1 MNAGGATL
9 GWLDRL
15 VAFPTVSAATNLPL
29 LDAAEDALRAA
40 GAHCERFPDDTGTK
54 AALLARIGPDV
65 AGGLMLSG
73 HVDVVPVQGQDWT
86 VPPFRLTRRNG
97 RLYGRGTADMK
108 GFVAAMLALAQR
120 CAGRKLARPLARPL
134 TRPLT
139 RPLWLAL
146 SYDEEIG
153 CVGVRPMLAQMVARR
168 IRPDLVVVGEP
179 TSLRP
184 ALGHKG
190 KMAFSATATGVPRHS
205 AEAPLALNALHL
217 AADFMSQLRALQTEI
232 AATGLRDD
240 GYTVPHATVHVGRL
254 EGGTVVNLVPAEAR
268 MLIEARFLASED
280 ADALAARLRDAA
292 RAALAPHL
300 ASFPTATIRLTET
313 GRYPGLA
320 TAADAPALRRFAEC
334 LAPGA
339 TPRMV
344 DFGTEGG
351 LFAASLGVPVV
362 VCGPGNMDQGHRP
375 DEFVAEADLAA
386 CDRMLDA
393 ALARFCAA
401 PD

>member
-1 MNAGGATL
+1 MNAGVPTL

-15 VAFPTVSAATNLPL
+15 VAFPTVSAETNLPL

-40 GAHCERFPDDTGTK
+40 GASCERFPDDTGTK

-73 HVDVVPVQGQDWT
+73 HVDVVPVEGQDWT
-86 VPPFRLTRRNG
+86 MPPFRMTRRDG

-120 CAGRKLARPLARPL
+120 SAGRTLDRPLA
-134 TRPLT
+134 

-153 CVGVRPMLAQMVARR
+153 CVGVRPMLAQMAARG

-217 AADFMSQLRALQTEI
+217 AADFMSHLRALQTEI
-232 AATGLRDD
+232 AATGPRDD
-240 GYTVPHATVHVGRL
+240 GYCVPHATVHVGKL

-268 MLIEARFLASED
+268 MLIEARFLACED

-292 RAALAPHL
+292 RTALAPHVT
-300 ASFPTATIRLTET
+300 SFPKAAINLIET

-320 TAADAPALRRFAEC
+320 TAADAPALRRFAGC

-339 TPRMV
+339 TPRVV

-351 LFAASLGVPVV
+351 VFAACLGVPVV

-375 DEFVAEADLAA
+375 DEYVTETDLAA